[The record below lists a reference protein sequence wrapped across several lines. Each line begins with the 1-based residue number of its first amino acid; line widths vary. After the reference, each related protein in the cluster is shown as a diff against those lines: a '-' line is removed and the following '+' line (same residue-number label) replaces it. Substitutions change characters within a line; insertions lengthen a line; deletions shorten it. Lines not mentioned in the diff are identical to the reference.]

1 MALLSQVSRRLRCN
15 SNDRGGMRSCRSRLN
30 LAKTPFTNQLLQ
42 VGCQSRLNV
51 IIRPEQAF
59 NSTAPADLVEAC
71 RWNQPGSADSGLL
84 KVPADRFSM
93 SS

>member
-1 MALLSQVSRRLRCN
+1 
-15 SNDRGGMRSCRSRLN
+15 MRSHRSRLD

-59 NSTAPADLVEAC
+59 NSTAPADLVEAF
-71 RWNQPGSADSGLL
+71 RWNQPGSADSGLI